1 MKSTAR
7 IVIALLLLCAAVLSG
22 CQSRDNGKTA
32 DVTTPQESAS
42 ASDRTTEPTPSSDS
56 NSPQPDENGVDLS
69 QWLYSDT
76 VDVKN
81 SEGTYR
87 ISAYYHT
94 NEYGESDK
102 FLVAYSREGA
112 SDSTVILT
120 IPSIGDYEPSKTKPV
135 LFVQDVTFDGE
146 PDVLMAGIEIGYGGY
161 HFYPLVWDANEKS
174 FVHAAGFAT
183 RTGFILDEENR
194 CILWGASR
202 SQIVEHEI
210 FVYNEE
216 EHRFVLRRHLI
227 CSPEDS
233 EEGNSNLVV
242 EEYNYEVGET
252 PIKKIVVPSGAM
264 TNEGKTDQTAEY
276 FGADSVWDLD
286 SDRWHSSIPFEEWHQ
301 KIREKQ

>member
-1 MKSTAR
+1 MKPTAR

-22 CQSRDNGKTA
+22 CQANDNGKPA

-56 NSPQPDENGVDLS
+56 NTPQPDENGVDLS
-69 QWLYSDT
+69 QWFYSDT

-102 FLVAYSREGA
+102 FLVAYSREGT

-146 PDVLMAGIEIGYGGY
+146 PDVLMAGTEIGYGGY
-161 HFYPLVWDANEKS
+161 HFYPLVWDASEKS

-183 RTGFILDEENR
+183 GTGFILDEENR

-216 EHRFVLRRHLI
+216 EHRFVPRRHLI

-252 PIKKIVVPSGAM
+252 PIKKIVVPSDAM
-264 TNEGKTDQTAEY
+264 TNEGKNDQTAEY
-276 FGADSVWDLD
+276 FGADSVWNLN
-286 SDRWHSSIPFEEWHQ
+286 SDRWRSSIPFEEWDQ